1 MKTYKRFFK
10 VWPYFLIGIIGVV
23 VGYLVGG
30 YLGAAIT
37 VFLGHLPILIG
48 IVEAILTY
56 IRWAQNKDSLAVN
69 TGVVKN
75 KKQKESKNYVQKTKK
90 QPKNSRKNIFYIC
103 ISGIVLIGII
113 ILWLVFYINWQ
124 GRSVYHSDE
133 TIYFSDFS
141 VKMTDYTVMDTTSM
155 LNQDL
160 IDNGG
165 NLRSTEDCDS
175 KYPQQ
180 SYYSSFW
187 QSTSYVPNYEN
198 SECKELNDKLSIYS
212 KYEATHKMIAMN
224 IQITTN
230 KNTNVKVSDIK
241 TYMNVPS
248 GRDVTKEVPLGN
260 SDNYDVHV
268 PYGVSE
274 KLGYLNSDLSRTI
287 NLWTDLLNEED
298 LIDVVIMYHD
308 EQKIFRLDI

>member
-1 MKTYKRFFK
+1 M
-10 VWPYFLIGIIGVV
+10 
-23 VGYLVGG
+23 GYLVGG